1 MNRFRFCRT
10 AMLILLFLDLLAI
23 CRIPVS
29 ASTPMAVDS
38 TKLLYEAAKYD
49 GKAVVFTGEIIGDV
63 MKRENGTWMNVS
75 DGSNAL
81 GIFVSTNLRITLAQ
95 NLDAAASNPLTS
107 GTQADNPNTGTLQAA
122 SLQLS
127 DLQATSLQVSDLQ
140 AGTYRQSGDRVQI
153 TGIFHRACPDHG
165 GDVDIHATALHLV
178 AKGQSTSHD
187 IRPIMAAT
195 AMLLLLPIAV
205 LVRIILKRNRLWTRP

>member
-1 MNRFRFCRT
+1 MNRFRFCR
-10 AMLILLFLDLLAI
+10 AAILILLFLGLLAAW
-23 CRIPVS
+23 RIPVS
-29 ASTPMAVDS
+29 ASAPMPVDS
-38 TKLLYEAAKYD
+38 AKMLYEAAEYD
-49 GKAVVFTGEIIGDV
+49 GKTVVFTGEIIGDV
-63 MKRENGTWMNVS
+63 MKRENGTWINVS

-81 GIFVSTNLRITLAQ
+81 GIFVSPSLKITLSQ
-95 NLDAAASNPLTS
+95 ISDTIASNPVPA
-107 GTQADNPNTGTLQAA
+107 GTQADNSNTG
-122 SLQLS
+122 SLME
-127 DLQATSLQVSDLQ
+127 TSLQISDLQ

-187 IRPIMAAT
+187 IRPVMAAT

-205 LVRIILKRNRLWTRP
+205 LVRIILKRNRLWARP